1 MKKIILACMAGLSTS
16 ILVSKMREAAE
27 ADGYAC
33 TITAYPI
40 SNVKQVGADAD
51 IVLLGP
57 QVRFQADSVKK
68 SVSCPV
74 EVVDMAA
81 YGTMDGRKV
90 MDKVKEVLGDA

>member
-16 ILVSKMREAAE
+16 ILVSKMREAAA
-27 ADGYAC
+27 ADGYDC

-40 SNVKQVGADAD
+40 SNVKKAGDDAD

-68 SVSCPV
+68 SVNCPV

-81 YGTMDGRKV
+81 YGTMDGKKV
-90 MDKVKEVLGDA
+90 MDRVKTIIG